1 MRIHS
6 MIKNF
11 IKRRNQCNINY

>member
-6 MIKNF
+6 MI
-11 IKRRNQCNINY
+11 